1 MLSLRIMS
9 LPFIPTSWTR
19 MVGRIITTDHNVP
32 SLGRML
38 HICSSGMA
46 CIIKF
51 NVFHF
56 GLLVSFHIANLRLK
70 ISGNE
75 VTPGENREN
84 LHPVKFPMYTCMH
97 VYLRLSSFLPPYT
110 CTFTNSHQRRLRWFS
125 CSPLF
130 YNTLR
135 VLNYSNI
142 QSILTLCPLV
152 QCKVSHKIG
161 ENHNDFSLLFG
172 RRTQLVCIMD
182 ITSSC

>member
-1 MLSLRIMS
+1 
-9 LPFIPTSWTR
+9 
-19 MVGRIITTDHNVP
+19 MVGWIITTDHNVP

-38 HICSSGMA
+38 HVCSLGMA

-56 GLLVSFHIANLRLK
+56 GLLVSFHITNLRLK

-75 VTPGENREN
+75 VTPGENHKH

-97 VYLRLSSFLPPYT
+97 VYLELPSFLPPYT

-142 QSILTLCPLV
+142 HWLYAPWYNVRSHTRLV
-152 QCKVSHKIG
+152 RITMTFYCYLEEEHSW
-161 ENHNDFSLLFG
+161 SY
-172 RRTQLVCIMD
+172 IMGYH
-182 ITSSC
+182 

>member
-9 LPFIPTSWTR
+9 LPFIPTLWTR

-38 HICSSGMA
+38 HVCSSGMA

-97 VYLRLSSFLPPYT
+97 VYLELPSFLPPYTCTFTNSHQLIVKFPMYTCMYVYLELPSFLSPYT

-142 QSILTLCPLV
+142 
-152 QCKVSHKIG
+152 H
-161 ENHNDFSLLFG
+161 
-172 RRTQLVCIMD
+172 
-182 ITSSC
+182 